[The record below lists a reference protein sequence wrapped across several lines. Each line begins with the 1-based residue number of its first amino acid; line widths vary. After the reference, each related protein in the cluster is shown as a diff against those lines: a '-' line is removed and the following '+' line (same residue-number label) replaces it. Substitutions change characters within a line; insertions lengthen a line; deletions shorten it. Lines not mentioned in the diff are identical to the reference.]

1 MPHLRSKQQVS
12 SIWKLRSF
20 LPTLGST
27 SCTRNM
33 DCLSHSRLPGCGG
46 SSCQQL
52 SDCSGSV
59 AVAAQWLRRLSGCSG
74 SVAAAAQWLQFT
86 AGSCEL
92 SAKCALRGHGQIG
105 SLELPVLLSSLP
117 FPPFLCSASCPAELC
132 WVGFASLAR
141 CCILCDHGVKCPS
154 LQTGSGGISG
164 LLFLCPSARH
174 TKNTQITFH
183 EQMTGSDNPRWT
195 GPVHCQ
201 LEWRHDVRCGAAKA
215 AIVNNLW

>member
-1 MPHLRSKQQVS
+1 MG
-12 SIWKLRSF
+12 
-20 LPTLGST
+20 PTLGST

-132 WVGFASLAR
+132 WVGFASVWRVAAFFVTMELNARPSRLGQEAYLASFF
-141 CCILCDHGVKCPS
+141 CVPVL
-154 LQTGSGGISG
+154 GI
-164 LLFLCPSARH
+164 
-174 TKNTQITFH
+174 
-183 EQMTGSDNPRWT
+183 PRI
-195 GPVHCQ
+195 H
-201 LEWRHDVRCGAAKA
+201 K
-215 AIVNNLW
+215 